1 LGYRE
6 GLGKRAMKTKAAGGV
21 LAIILLAG
29 SASAED
35 YFKAP
40 NGHWCTGNRQHIGCM
55 LSTETV
61 SGITASVAFDE
72 NGRSVDTGTV
82 YDMEFFDPLT
92 KQSMPMKK
100 EPAVEWCENF
110 GTLQQVYNEKWELIE
125 QYHLYEL
132 CGMSDH
138 SVIWRRKAK

>member
-1 LGYRE
+1 
-6 GLGKRAMKTKAAGGV
+6 MKTQAAGGV

-61 SGITASVAFDE
+61 SGITASVTFDE
-72 NGRSVDTGTV
+72 NGRSVDYIKPEKPGVVTLKDGRKV
-82 YDMEFFDPLT
+82 DLT
-92 KQSMPMKK
+92 K
-100 EPAVEWCENF
+100 EPAVVWCE
-110 GTLQQVYNEKWELIE
+110 GVQSTGAWIRDSYREWYTKEI
-125 QYHLYEL
+125 
-132 CGMSDH
+132 CGMSDGT
-138 SVIWRRKAK
+138 VRWRKK

>member
-1 LGYRE
+1 
-6 GLGKRAMKTKAAGGV
+6 MKTKAAGGV

-100 EPAVEWCENF
+100 EPAVVWCWPLF
-110 GTLQQVYNEKWELIE
+110 
-125 QYHLYEL
+125 QYQSDKEI
-132 CGMSDH
+132 CGRDDG
-138 SVIWRRKAK
+138 SVFWRTKTKGD